1 MKRNR
6 FKLIFM
12 AAVLG
17 TLGFSTIAHA
27 QYVWVD
33 EKGTRQYS
41 DMPPPASVPQKRI
54 LKEPGSPSP
63 TLSAISAEPA
73 AGNPPPTPPVAKE
86 NMPLTTAE
94 KNADFQRR
102 KAEQAEKEKKAAQEA
117 QRAADKAKHCDQARS
132 YQRALQSGE
141 RLARTDKNGE
151 RYFLSDAQRA
161 TEAQE
166 AKRILE
172 ACK

>member
-6 FKLIFM
+6 FKLVFM
-12 AAVLG
+12 AAMLG
-17 TLGFSTIAHA
+17 TLSFSTVVYA

-41 DMPPPASVPQKRI
+41 DMPPPASIPLKRI
-54 LKEPGSPSP
+54 LKQPGSPSP
-63 TLSAISAEPA
+63 TLSAMPAEPVA
-73 AGNPPPTPPVAKE
+73 AEAPPAAPAAKE
-86 NMPLTTAE
+86 NLPLTTAE

-102 KAEQAEKEKKAAQEA
+102 KAEQAEKEKKAAEEA
-117 QRAADKAKHCDQARS
+117 QRAADKAKHCEQARA

-151 RYFLSDAQRA
+151 RYFLNDEQRA
-161 TEAQE
+161 TETREAQ
-166 AKRILE
+166 RLLD